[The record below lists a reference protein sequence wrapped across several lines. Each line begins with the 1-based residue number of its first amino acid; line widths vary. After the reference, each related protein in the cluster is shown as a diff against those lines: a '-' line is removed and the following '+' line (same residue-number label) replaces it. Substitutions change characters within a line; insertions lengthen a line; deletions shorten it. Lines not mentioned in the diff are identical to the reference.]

1 MLLNEDQIALRDVAR
16 RFSREKLKPHYQAR
30 EAEKGFDR
38 ALMKEIGA
46 LGLIGVDLPEEY
58 GGLGQSGVTSGLIT
72 EEIAYGDFNI
82 SYLQLLGSLMGA
94 IVHRNANPELARYW
108 NSRLVAGDAIIG
120 LGLTEPRGGSD
131 AANLQVKARRD
142 GNHYILSGEK
152 TSISFSDQCDA
163 IVLFART
170 GKPDA
175 GARGISAFLVPMD
188 APGIQRTRFNDVGS
202 KIVGRGSVFFDNVK
216 IPANHRMGEEN
227 RAFFQIMNGFDYS
240 RALIGL
246 QCLAAAQASLDESW
260 EYIKERKAFGASA
273 LLEPLL
279 YWLDNIGNML
289 TLTAQTF
296 FWAVRPPYRLSQL
309 LGAMEFIGVQSIFIV
324 GLTGVFSGMVFT
336 LQVAY
341 ALRNFG
347 AEGQVGGI
355 VAIALLRELAPVFT
369 AIMVTARAGS
379 AMAAELGNMR
389 VTEQIDAITTMGV
402 SPVQYLLAPRLFA
415 SVVMLPLL
423 CALYSSVGMGG
434 SYLVA
439 VLWLGGDFGIWMQ
452 SGRDL
457 AVPKDLT
464 MGLIKSTVFGFILT
478 AISCRHGYFAS
489 GGAKGVGL
497 ATTRAVVESCVA
509 ILIVNYILTQFMID
523 LQM

>member
-188 APGIQRTRFNDVGS
+188 EPGIQRTRFNDVGS
-202 KIVGRGSVFFDNVK
+202 KIIGRGSVFFDDVR
-216 IPANHRMGEEN
+216 IPAENLMGQEGKGFTEVM
-227 RAFFQIMNGFDYS
+227 QGFDFS
-240 RALIGL
+240 RILIAL
-246 QCLAAAQASLDESW
+246 QCVAAAQASIDETW
-260 EYIKERKAFGASA
+260 EYMKERQAMGAPIVQYQGVSFPIVEFETLLAACRQLCYHGLALRDAGLPHTAESAMVKWMGPKTSFDAIHQCILTFGHYGWSKD
-273 LLEPLL
+273 LPHQQRLRDVMGLE
-279 YWLDNIGNML
+279 IGDG
-289 TLTAQTF
+289 TAQ
-296 FWAVRPPYRLSQL
+296 VMKL
-309 LGAMEFIGVQSIFIV
+309 
-324 GLTGVFSGMVFT
+324 
-336 LQVAY
+336 
-341 ALRNFG
+341 
-347 AEGQVGGI
+347 I
-355 VAIALLRELAPVFT
+355 VARE
-369 AIMVTARAGS
+369 RAGRV
-379 AMAAELGNMR
+379 AVQYAAEN
-389 VTEQIDAITTMGV
+389 
-402 SPVQYLLAPRLFA
+402 
-415 SVVMLPLL
+415 
-423 CALYSSVGMGG
+423 
-434 SYLVA
+434 
-439 VLWLGGDFGIWMQ
+439 
-452 SGRDL
+452 
-457 AVPKDLT
+457 K
-464 MGLIKSTVFGFILT
+464 K
-478 AISCRHGYFAS
+478 
-489 GGAKGVGL
+489 
-497 ATTRAVVESCVA
+497 
-509 ILIVNYILTQFMID
+509 
-523 LQM
+523 